1 MTRVL
6 APFAGYLLFGVPAF
20 AGAPEAPV
28 GIRTLLLLLV
38 ALAAI
43 TDTAAGRRRS

>member
-1 MTRVL
+1 VSRVL
-6 APFAGYLLFGVPAF
+6 APFAGYLLLGVPAF

-28 GIRTLLLLLV
+28 GIRTLVLLLV

-43 TDTAAGRRRS
+43 TDTASGRCRS

>member
-1 MTRVL
+1 MSRVL
-6 APFAGYLLFGVPAF
+6 APFASYLLFGVPAL

-28 GIRTLLLLLV
+28 GIRTMIIALV

-43 TDTAAGRRRS
+43 TDTVAARRRA